1 MLTLMRLAAL
11 FGALSAGAVADI
23 SWLPPAEGWADKRAL
38 YQKAA
43 AELDSGAGNRYQ
55 EMRDELI
62 DYPLGVDLD
71 FSIKLGQLHDMPA
84 EEARVF
90 IASAAGT
97 PLASR
102 FLVAYLRHKAQD
114 KRWQAFLEVLDDLPA
129 MPELQ
134 CHYYRAKLALGERDR
149 LLRARPIS
157 GMSDS
162 LRKGPAILYLR
173 LG

>member
-1 MLTLMRLAAL
+1 MRLAAL

-43 AELDSGAGNRYQ
+43 AELDSGAGNRYR

-114 KRWQAFLEVLDDLPA
+114 KRWQAFLGVLDDLPA
-129 MPELQ
+129 MSELQ
-134 CHYYRAKLALGERDR
+134 CHYYRAKLALGERG
-149 LLRARPIS
+149 S
-157 GMSDS
+157 GF
-162 LRKGPAILYLR
+162 
-173 LG
+173 